1 MSPGPNWAVPAPD
14 RPSRS
19 FIVLTQEQVTDIRN
33 ASLERF
39 FDLSNKAVEGI
50 GKLAALNLQTI
61 RATLTDTYALAQK
74 SLSVKE
80 PQDWLALQDN
90 LSAPMAD
97 KVQAY
102 NRQVF
107 EIVLATQAEF
117 ARIGK
122 AQYEACG
129 DQLKSVV
136 KDVAKNAPAGSE
148 AAMTALDSAISAA
161 NTLYET
167 LESSGQQ
174 AIEVTRSNLDTAAAA
189 SKRAIEPGLQGAQR

>member
-1 MSPGPNWAVPAPD
+1 VPAPD

-19 FIVLTQEQVTDIRN
+19 FIVLTKEQVADIRN

-39 FDLSNKAVEGI
+39 FDLSNQALEGI

-61 RATLTDTYALAQK
+61 RATLTDTFDLANK
-74 SLSVKE
+74 SLSVME
-80 PQDWLALQDN
+80 PRDWLALQDS

-97 KVQAY
+97 KVQTY
-102 NRQVF
+102 GRQAL

-117 ARIGK
+117 ARIGNT
-122 AQYEACG
+122 QYEACG
-129 DQLKSVV
+129 DQLKLVV
-136 KDVAKNAPAGSE
+136 KDAAKHAPAGSE

-167 LESSGQQ
+167 LQSSGQQ
-174 AIEVTRSNLDTAAAA
+174 AIEVTRSNLDMAAAA
-189 SKRAIEPGLQGAQR
+189 SKRAIERGSQGAQR

>member
-1 MSPGPNWAVPAPD
+1 
-14 RPSRS
+14 
-19 FIVLTQEQVTDIRN
+19 VLTQEQVADIRN

-50 GKLAALNLQTI
+50 GKLAALNLQTV
-61 RATLTDTYALAQK
+61 RATLTDTFDLAQK

-80 PQDWLALQDN
+80 PQAWLALQDS
-90 LSAPMAD
+90 LAAPLAD
-97 KVQAY
+97 KVQTY
-102 NRQVF
+102 GRQAF

-122 AQYEACG
+122 AQYGAYG

-148 AAMTALDSAISAA
+148 AAMTALDSAISAT

-167 LESSGQQ
+167 LQSSGQQ
-174 AIEVTRSNLDTAAAA
+174 AIEVARSNLDMAAAA
-189 SKRAIEPGLQGAQR
+189 SKRARRASDPGSQGAQR